1 MSLFALAELEN
12 AAELV
17 HAVVPATPQ
26 YAWPLLAR
34 HTGAEVWVKHENHT
48 PIGAFKVRGGITYL
62 DWLRRSSAPGGVISA
77 TRGNHGQSIAFAARR
92 AGIPVSIVVPHGNS
106 EEKNA
111 AMESLGAELIVHGR
125 DFDEARAHAARV
137 AQERSLHV
145 VPSFHPLLV
154 KGVASYAL
162 ELFRAV
168 PSLDAVYAPIGL
180 GSGICG
186 VILVR
191 DLLRLRT
198 EIIGVVA
205 EEAPALARSIAAG
218 KSVPTQAARTFADG
232 LACREPDPQ
241 AMAII
246 AKGAA
251 RLVCVREDEIAAA
264 MRAYYAATHN
274 VAEGAGAAA
283 LAGLV
288 REGGRM
294 RGRRVALILSGGNV
308 DGAVLRQVLEGRTPA
323 A

>member
-48 PIGAFKVRGGITYL
+48 PIGAFKVRGGITYI

-308 DGAVLRQVLEGRTPA
+308 DGAVLRQVLDGRTPA

>member
-48 PIGAFKVRGGITYL
+48 PIGAFKVRGGITYI

-218 KSVPTQAARTFADG
+218 KSVPTQAARTFA
-232 LACREPDPQ
+232 PMVWP
-241 AMAII
+241 
-246 AKGAA
+246 AA
-251 RLVCVREDEIAAA
+251 SRILRRWRSSPRAPRGWCALGKTRLPRRCAPTMPPRTTWPRAPARPRSPAWCGRAGGCAAA
-264 MRAYYAATHN
+264 ASR
-274 VAEGAGAAA
+274 
-283 LAGLV
+283 
-288 REGGRM
+288 
-294 RGRRVALILSGGNV
+294 
-308 DGAVLRQVLEGRTPA
+308 
-323 A
+323 